1 MDKILYIKSVRL
13 SKKPFLTEEEDKMF
27 NQLAKMFI
35 ESEAGKI
42 FFKSIH
48 EIPNVFLGNKVVS
61 VSNEYFFK
69 VIDQTIDT
77 LVSTSEFEKLLHNG
91 YELFLEVIKFTSQ
104 KFRNSEDTFSM
115 IQTEFINRLK
125 EEIQKELKTRIRRN
139 ICQETTSKNS
149 LLN

>member
-1 MDKILYIKSVRL
+1 
-13 SKKPFLTEEEDKMF
+13 MF

-35 ESEAGKI
+35 ESETGKI
-42 FFKSIH
+42 FFKSIY

-61 VSNEYFFK
+61 VSNEYFYK

-77 LVSTSEFEKLLHNG
+77 LISTSEFEKLLHNG

-104 KFRNSEDTFSM
+104 KFKNSEDTFSM

-125 EEIQKELKTRIRRN
+125 EEIQKELKTRIRKN
-139 ICQETTSKNS
+139 ICQDSTSKNS